1 MTTSV
6 EIDDELTG
14 RIENLAKAKQRP
26 TNWVVQKAIED
37 YIAREEKRESFNK
50 MRYKHGKII
59 SRMGCIPHLPRHM
72 SGWLDWHL
80 MMTIKHHLNA
90 TSSLFTGG

>member
-37 YIAREEKRESFNK
+37 YIAREEKRESFKQDALQAWQDYQQDGLHTTFAETHEWLARLASDDDNK
-50 MRYKHGKII
+50 APPKCHK
-59 SRMGCIPHLPRHM
+59 
-72 SGWLDWHL
+72 
-80 MMTIKHHLNA
+80 
-90 TSSLFTGG
+90 